1 MSALLEALTGQ
12 ADLAV
17 DAGALSRATLAGDAH
32 DALRHLGL
40 AELTA
45 QPQSLCDARAALRRL
60 KGDLRAFRPI
70 LDREWVEDR
79 RGDLAGP
86 YEVLT
91 DACHADVVLAGIAD
105 LRDGSPKRARREL
118 AALQAGLEAER
129 TERTD
134 AVRGVVSDLR
144 IGWIRALALSPGHL
158 PVQGHPLS
166 EAHLDAALVLPAL
179 VRRPWRRLRE
189 AARDDVAENR
199 PLRLWA
205 RRTTAMATVA
215 VPVLGAPAAELAAA
229 SAALQSSL
237 ERLGDLELL
246 VDHLTW
252 LAEHGAARPE
262 LAVAAAE
269 ATAKR
274 RRALRRESAA
284 LLEDVLGAD
293 AATATPDG
301 MRPKVAGG
309 GVVWRPA
316 GPSAEVVV
324 VHRPRKDD
332 WSLPKGGA
340 ALGEDAAE
348 AALRE
353 VGEETGLHC
362 ALGPEVGSVS
372 YRDRRGREK
381 IVHLWAMTAV
391 AGQPAPPPPDAEG
404 RVEVDAVRWVP
415 LAEARELVSRRRDR
429 EVLASFARSG
439 ACDVARPAPSF
450 VGSSS
455 PAGRPPGPP
464 VGDLAVPCPA

>member
-12 ADLAV
+12 ADLTV
-17 DAGALSRATLAGDAH
+17 DAGALARATLAGDAH

-70 LDREWVEDR
+70 LDRDWVEDR
-79 RGDLAGP
+79 RDDLAGP
-86 YEVLT
+86 YQVLT
-91 DACHADVVLAGIAD
+91 DACHADVVLAGITD
-105 LRDGSPKRARREL
+105 LRSDSSKGVRREL
-118 AALQAGLEAER
+118 TALQAGLETQRAQ
-129 TERTD
+129 RTD
-134 AVRGVVSDLR
+134 EVRGVVSDLQT
-144 IGWIRALALSPGHL
+144 GWIRALALSGDNL

-189 AARDDVAENR
+189 AARDGVAGNR

-205 RRTTAMATVA
+205 RRTAAMATVA
-215 VPVLGAPAAELAAA
+215 VPVQGAPAAELAAA
-229 SAALQSSL
+229 STALQSSL
-237 ERLGDLELL
+237 EGLGDLELL

-252 LAEHGAARPE
+252 LVEHGAARPE
-262 LAVAAAE
+262 LAVIAE
-269 ATAKR
+269 EHTAKR

-284 LLEDVLGAD
+284 LLEDVLDAD
-293 AATATPDG
+293 ATTRTPDG

-316 GPSAEVVV
+316 GTTAEVVV

-353 VGEETGLHC
+353 VEEETGLQC
-362 ALGPEVGSVS
+362 ALGPEVGNVS

-381 IVHLWAMTAV
+381 IVHLWAMTVV
-391 AGQPAPPPPDAEG
+391 AGQPAPPPPDADG

-415 LAEARELVSRRRDR
+415 LDEARELVSRRRDR
-429 EVLASFARSG
+429 EVLDSFARSN
-439 ACDVARPAPSF
+439 ARDVPTS
-450 VGSSS
+450 
-455 PAGRPPGPP
+455 
-464 VGDLAVPCPA
+464 CPA